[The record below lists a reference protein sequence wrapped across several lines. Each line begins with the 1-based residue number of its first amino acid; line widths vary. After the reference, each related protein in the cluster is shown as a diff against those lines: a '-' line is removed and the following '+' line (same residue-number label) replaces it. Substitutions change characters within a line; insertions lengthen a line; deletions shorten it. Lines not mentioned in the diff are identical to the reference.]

1 MKTSDSYLRHP
12 TSDLQPPTSDLS
24 PPAPR
29 CSFTF
34 RDGRRCR
41 MIRSPDHPALCPD
54 HARRK
59 QDDNAAPPT
68 LLPLATCDALDSPT
82 SVRRALR
89 RLARAVADEHIPL
102 RQAEIMAHILRLL
115 LISNRRRGPAV
126 RRLNAKIPR
135 RNGGGERGEDGG
147 HPSAALRT

>member
-1 MKTSDSYLRHP
+1 MTFAFQPSDSFQH
-12 TSDLQPPTSDLS
+12 QTSDLS
-24 PPAPR
+24 PPDPR

-41 MIRSPDHPALCPD
+41 MIRSPDHPSLCPD

-59 QDDNAAPPT
+59 QDESAAPLSLP
-68 LLPLATCDALDSPT
+68 PLATCDALDSPT

-89 RLARAVADEHIPL
+89 RLARAVAEDHLTP
-102 RQAEIMAHILRLL
+102 RQAQIMAHILRLL
-115 LISNRRRGPAV
+115 LISTRRGGQAV

-135 RNGGGERGEDGG
+135 RKDGGERGGDSG

>member
-1 MKTSDSYLRHP
+1 
-12 TSDLQPPTSDLS
+12 
-24 PPAPR
+24 
-29 CSFTF
+29 
-34 RDGRRCR
+34 

>member
-1 MKTSDSYLRHP
+1 MTFGFQPSDFF
-12 TSDLQPPTSDLS
+12 QPPTSDFP

-41 MIRSPDHPALCPD
+41 MLRSPDHPALCPD

-59 QDDNAAPPT
+59 QDDSAAPPS
-68 LLPLATCDALDSPT
+68 LPPLATCDALDSPT

-89 RLARAVADEHIPL
+89 RLARAVAQDHLTP
-102 RQAEIMAHILRLL
+102 RQAQIMAHILRLL
-115 LISNRRRGPAV
+115 LISTRRGGQAV

-135 RNGGGERGEDGG
+135 RKDGGERGGDGG
-147 HPSAALRT
+147 HPSPALRT

>member
-1 MKTSDSYLRHP
+1 MTFAFQPSDSFQH
-12 TSDLQPPTSDLS
+12 QTSDLS
-24 PPAPR
+24 PPDPR

-59 QDDNAAPPT
+59 QDDSAAPPSR
-68 LLPLATCDALDSPT
+68 PHLATCDALDSPT

-89 RLARAVADEHIPL
+89 RLARAVARDRLTP
-102 RQAEIMAHILRLL
+102 RQAQIMAHILRLL
-115 LISNRRRGPAV
+115 LTSARRGGRPYGV
-126 RRLNAKIPR
+126 
-135 RNGGGERGEDGG
+135 
-147 HPSAALRT
+147 

>member
-1 MKTSDSYLRHP
+1 MTFGFQPSDSFQH
-12 TSDLQPPTSDLS
+12 PTSDLS
-24 PPAPR
+24 PPDPR

-59 QDDNAAPPT
+59 QHDSAAPPS
-68 LLPLATCDALDSPT
+68 LPPLATCDALDSPT

-89 RLARAVADEHIPL
+89 RLAHAVADEHITP
-102 RQAEIMAHILRLL
+102 RQAQIMAHILRLL
-115 LISNRRRGPAV
+115 LISNRRGRQAV

-135 RNGGGERGEDGG
+135 RKDGGERGGEGG

>member
-1 MKTSDSYLRHP
+1 MTFGFQPSDSFQH
-12 TSDLQPPTSDLS
+12 PTSDLS
-24 PPAPR
+24 PPDPR

-59 QDDNAAPPT
+59 QNDSAAPPS
-68 LLPLATCDALDSPT
+68 LPPLATCDALDSPT

-89 RLARAVADEHIPL
+89 RLARAVAQDHLTP
-102 RQAEIMAHILRLL
+102 RQAQIMAHILRLL
-115 LISNRRRGPAV
+115 LISTRRGAQSV

-135 RNGGGERGEDGG
+135 RKDGGERGGDGER
-147 HPSAALRT
+147 PSAALRT